1 MVAISLRAYAKHRG
15 VTLKAVQKA
24 IESGRIHTNADG
36 KLDAERADAEWAR
49 NTGPKARRT
58 VASSSPTPPPVEQ
71 PRPDSL
77 GAGALDYAKARAIIA
92 HYEARLAKIDYEE
105 RIKKL
110 INADEVSVAAFNLFR
125 MFRDRMLNIPDR
137 VVGALVAELREA
149 IIAIGVDP
157 GVVKGLDLGKVHG
170 ILTAEIRSALEEFA
184 DAAHR

>member
-1 MVAISLRAYAKHRG
+1 MAAISLRAYAKHRG

-58 VASSSPTPPPVEQ
+58 FASSSPAPPPVEQ
-71 PRPDSL
+71 PRADSL

-125 MFRDRMLNIPDR
+125 MFRDRTLNIPDR
-137 VVGALVAELREA
+137 VVGALIAEIREA
-149 IIAIGVDP
+149 LQVAGIDP
-157 GVVKGLDLGKVHG
+157 ELVKNIDMGKVHG
-170 ILTAEIRSALEEFA
+170 ILMAEIRSALEEFA

>member
-1 MVAISLRAYAKHRG
+1 MAAVSLRAYAKHRG

-24 IESGRIHTNADG
+24 IQSGRIKTTPDG
-36 KLDAERADAEWAR
+36 KIDVGQADLEWER
-49 NTGPKARRT
+49 NTGPKVRRT
-58 VASSSPTPPPVEQ
+58 AASAPTAPPPAEQ

-157 GVVKGLDLGKVHG
+157 EVVKGLDLGKVHG

>member
-1 MVAISLRAYAKHRG
+1 MTAISLRAYAKHRG

-36 KLDAERADAEWAR
+36 KLDTERADAEWAR

-58 VASSSPTPPPVEQ
+58 IAPSSPTPPPVEQ
-71 PRPDSL
+71 PRTDSL
-77 GAGALDYAKARAIIA
+77 GAGALDYAKARAVIA

-110 INADEVSVAAFNLFR
+110 INADEVSVSAFNLFR

-157 GVVKGLDLGKVHG
+157 EVMKGLDLGKVHG